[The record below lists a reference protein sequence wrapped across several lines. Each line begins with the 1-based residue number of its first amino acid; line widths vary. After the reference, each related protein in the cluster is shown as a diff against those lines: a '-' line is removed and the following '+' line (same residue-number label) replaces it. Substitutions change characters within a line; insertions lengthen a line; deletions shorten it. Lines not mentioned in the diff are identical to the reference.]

1 MSTTLSR
8 PSAARTILFLLVVLV
23 LLSPPLAPQDL
34 GFERDRMKMILETV
48 SREVEKNF
56 YDSSLRGLNW
66 KQLTDETRQRIE
78 KANSVSEMIT
88 AIFSLVDKLKDSHTV
103 FLPPGRIAHLRFG
116 FEAKAFGD
124 EIRVYELDEK
134 GPAAAAGLQRGDR
147 IWTVNN
153 FNADRGSF
161 QLMMLYFR
169 VLRPAVALDI
179 VYSRGNEAVRS
190 THVKAAVQEQAVQT
204 DLTRVETIY
213 QLIREAEEEEEEKFL
228 YGTYADGQVGY
239 LYLPYFTAEKTTWN
253 GLADKVK
260 KQRAFIVDLR
270 GNPGGAVD
278 GLTYFV
284 GFFGPETGTMAAM
297 VGREKN
303 TPMDVKP
310 RKPQLSGPLF
320 ILVDSES
327 ASAAEIFAYH
337 FQSTNRAVVIGDRTS
352 ARVTAARFYDHK
364 IGTDV
369 VVPYGVQVAVARV
382 VFAGN
387 QELENKGVVPNRL
400 CLPTPEDLQKE
411 NDACLA
417 LAVKL
422 AQEALEPASAPPKP
436 GN

>member
-1 MSTTLSR
+1 MPTAVR
-8 PSAARTILFLLVVLV
+8 RKVLLLVVVLV
-23 LLSPPLAPQDL
+23 LLAPPLTPQDL

-78 KANSVSEMIT
+78 KANSVSEMVT

-103 FLPPGRIAHLRFG
+103 FLPPGRAVRIRFG

-124 EIRVYELDEK
+124 EIRVHELDEK
-134 GPAAAAGLQRGDR
+134 GPAARAGLQRGDR

-153 FNADRGSF
+153 YNADRANF
-161 QLMMLYFR
+161 ELMMLYFR
-169 VLRPAVALDI
+169 VLRPAVALEV
-179 VYSRGNEAVRS
+179 VYSRGSEPVRS
-190 THVKAAVQEQAVQT
+190 TRIQADVEERAVQT
-204 DLTRVETIY
+204 DLTRMENIY
-213 QLIREAEEEEEEKFL
+213 QLIREAEEEEEEKYL

-284 GFFGPETGTMAAM
+284 GFFGPETGTMATM
-297 VGREKN
+297 MGREKA
-303 TPMDVKP
+303 TPMEVKP

-337 FQSTNRAVVIGDRTS
+337 FQSTKRAVVIGDRTS

-369 VVPYGVQVAVARV
+369 VVPYAVQVAVARV
-382 VFAGN
+382 VFPGG
-387 QELENKGVVPNRL
+387 QELENKGVVPDRL
-400 CLPTPEDLQKE
+400 CLPTPEDLKKG
-411 NDACLA
+411 DDPCLD

-422 AQEALEPASAPPKP
+422 AQEALEPASLETKP